1 MENDEVK
8 WAKGDLLSVAN
19 DALIAEKL
27 TVYLDVTKLFTS
39 FTDPKVQ
46 RQVKQNPKK
55 QEDRLRKHAEAL
67 ALEMTKIG
75 MRLALLGS
83 DAVVKGYVEW
93 RETSQA
99 DGSPKDIVRSF
110 GDLILKM
117 REDLH
122 GQNTATVD
130 DMLGSFIVGKV

>member
-55 QEDRLRKHAEAL
+55 QEAL
-67 ALEMTKIG
+67 TLEMTKIG
-75 MRLALLGS
+75 IRIALLGS

>member
-46 RQVKQNPKK
+46 RQVNKSPQKQ
-55 QEDRLRKHAEAL
+55 EAL

-75 MRLALLGS
+75 IRLALLGS
-83 DAVVKGYVEW
+83 DAVVKGYVDW

-99 DGSPKDIVRSF
+99 DSPKDIVRSF